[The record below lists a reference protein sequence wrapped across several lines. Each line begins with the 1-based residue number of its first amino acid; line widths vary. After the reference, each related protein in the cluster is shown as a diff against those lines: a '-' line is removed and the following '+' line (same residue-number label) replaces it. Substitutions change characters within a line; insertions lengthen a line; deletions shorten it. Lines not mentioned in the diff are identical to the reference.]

1 MKIIF
6 IISICLFLVAL
17 IIVIWGALTR
27 WKFVCNKR
35 DNYSEQKSLVGPD
48 GRIHRGYNFQFKQ
61 KNQNY
66 SLHILLATIGRKKLF
81 NMINSILPQLQ
92 AYDYLTVVY
101 DAKDIDNTLPQVEK
115 LFKDTKATC
124 TIYMES
130 KNLGF
135 WGHGIRNKWAS
146 KLAGDFIL
154 HADDDN
160 IYYPDIFN
168 IIRKNCTNPETLYL
182 FQVSHNNGKRLVP
195 NPKKP
200 IKTLN
205 IDTACGVIPRVLNT
219 KGLWKLEYG
228 GDGKFYE
235 QIIKLSPQTVFIQK
249 NPIINHSK

>member
-1 MKIIF
+1 MDWNRLNELLKRNNTT
-6 IISICLFLVAL
+6 FLIKL
-17 IIVIWGALTR
+17 
-27 WKFVCNKR
+27 
-35 DNYSEQKSLVGPD
+35 
-48 GRIHRGYNFQFKQ
+48 HR
-61 KNQNY
+61 
-66 SLHILLATIGRKKLF
+66 H
-81 NMINSILPQLQ
+81 
-92 AYDYLTVVY
+92 DYLTVVY

-124 TIYMES
+124 TIYMEP

-146 KLAGDFIL
+146 KLTGDFIL

-168 IIRKNCTNPETLYL
+168 VIRKNCTNPETLYL
-182 FQVSHNNGKRLVP
+182 FQISHNGKIFVP
-195 NPKKP
+195 NPKFP
-200 IKTLN
+200 IKTNN

-235 QIIKLSPQTVFIQK
+235 QIIKLSPQTIFIQNK
-249 NPIINHSK
+249 PIINQHL